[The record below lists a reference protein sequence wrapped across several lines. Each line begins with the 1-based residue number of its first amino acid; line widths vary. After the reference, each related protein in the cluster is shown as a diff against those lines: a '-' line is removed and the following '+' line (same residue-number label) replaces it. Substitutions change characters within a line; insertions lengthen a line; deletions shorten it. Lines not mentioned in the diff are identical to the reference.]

1 MQSSSKQHHVLVAED
16 DSFSQMAVQM
26 ILGSLKLKF
35 TICADGEAVV
45 NAYKTNKGAISLVLM
60 DLHMPK
66 LDGYQASVKIREA
79 EKAMGIHPCKIIA
92 LSAGKA

>member
-1 MQSSSKQHHVLVAED
+1 MQSSHSHQILVAED

-35 TICADGEAVV
+35 TIAGDGEAVV
-45 NAYKTNKGAISLVLM
+45 NTFKTNKGAFTLILM

-66 LDGYQASVKIREA
+66 LDGYQASMKIREA
-79 EKAMGIHPCKIIA
+79 EKAMGLHPIKIFA
-92 LSAGKA
+92 LSAGKE